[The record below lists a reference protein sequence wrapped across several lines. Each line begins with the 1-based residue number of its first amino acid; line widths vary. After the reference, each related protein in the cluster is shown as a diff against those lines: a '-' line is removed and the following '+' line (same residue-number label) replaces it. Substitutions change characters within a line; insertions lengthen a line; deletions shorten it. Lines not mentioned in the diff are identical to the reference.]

1 MKNNDDLET
10 AATLCAEILRVLK
23 VRGARSSSEVSLY
36 SHLDPRRVGKYLGV
50 LARKGLIA
58 SFEFDYQ
65 KWYTATANG
74 NIFAE
79 NLLTLMSER
88 EL

>member
-23 VRGARSSSEVSLY
+23 VRGARGSSEVSLY
-36 SHLDPRRVGKYLGV
+36 SHLDPRVRKYFRV
-50 LARKGLIA
+50 LARRGLIA
-58 SFEFDYQ
+58 SFEFDNQ
-65 KWYTATANG
+65 KWHTVTANG
-74 NIFAE
+74 SIFAE